1 MQIIQAEEKHFPII
15 QQIAHATWP
24 VTFGSILSPKQIDYM
39 LEMMYSTSALVNQTT
54 VRKHVFL
61 LAEEN
66 EDHLGY
72 LSYELNYKGLSKT
85 KIHKIYIHPSAQ
97 GKGIGKLLIKRAE
110 DIALENKNAILS
122 LNVNRDN
129 KAVKFYESQGFTIA
143 GKEDI
148 DIGEGFLMEDYIM
161 DKVLCNT

>member
-1 MQIIQAEEKHFPII
+1 MQIIEAEEKHFPII
-15 QQIAHATWP
+15 QQIAQATWP
-24 VTFGSILSPKQIDYM
+24 VTFGNILSPTQIAYM

-54 VRKHVFL
+54 VKKHVFL

-66 EDHLGY
+66 GAHLGY

-97 GKGIGKLLIKRAE
+97 GKGIGKLLIKKAE
-110 DIALENKNAILS
+110 DIARENQNAILS

-129 KAVKFYESQGFTIA
+129 KAVKFYEGQGFAIT

-161 DKVLCNT
+161 DKVLSKL

>member
-1 MQIIQAEEKHFPII
+1 MQIIKAEEKHFPII
-15 QQIAHATWP
+15 QRIAHATWP
-24 VTFGSILSPKQIDYM
+24 ATFGSILSPKQIDYM
-39 LEMMYSTSALVNQTT
+39 LEMMYSTSALINQTT
-54 VRKHVFL
+54 VKKHVFL

-66 EDHLGY
+66 GDYLGY

-97 GKGIGKLLIKRAE
+97 GKGIGKLLIKKAE
-110 DIALENKNAILS
+110 DIARKNQSAILS

-129 KAVKFYESQGFTIA
+129 KAVKFYEGQGFVIV

-148 DIGEGFLMEDYIM
+148 DIGEGFLMEDYMM
-161 DKVLCNT
+161 DKVLD

>member
-24 VTFGSILSPKQIDYM
+24 ATFGSILSPTQIAYM

-54 VRKHVFL
+54 VKKHVFL
-61 LAEEN
+61 LAKEN

-85 KIHKIYIHPSAQ
+85 KIHKIYIHPLAQ
-97 GKGIGKLLIKRAE
+97 GKGIGKLLIKRVE
-110 DIALENKNAILS
+110 DIARENGNTILS

-129 KAVKFYESQGFTIA
+129 KAVKFYEGQGFAIT

-161 DKVLCNT
+161 DKIID